1 MIGCSAE
8 SAAAFFNVM
17 RRSPISHERT
27 GVPLED
33 MDRRQKCKTRG
44 GIHLFENE
52 AAAKAYWEMHTK
64 RLKGFGIPKVNA
76 KIFDVNKELSRITRG
91 PIPPGM

>member
-1 MIGCSAE
+1 
-8 SAAAFFNVM
+8 
-17 RRSPISHERT
+17 
-27 GVPLED
+27 
-33 MDRRQKCKTRG
+33 
-44 GIHLFENE
+44 LFENE